1 MNQYAVGQRVSLH
14 AATSEWMQG
23 DRYGEVVGH
32 GRAREFVD
40 TFTGQHIM
48 ARPVKVKLD
57 RSGRVRRFHPDNL
70 FPNRWDAALVSGV
83 IVERGK

>member
-1 MNQYAVGQRVSLH
+1 MRTFEVGQRVALH

-32 GRAREFVD
+32 GRTRDYVD
-40 TFTGQHIM
+40 TFDKSIVK

-57 RSGRVRRFHPDNL
+57 VSGRVRRFHPDNL
-70 FPNRWDAALVSGV
+70 FEVQS
-83 IVERGK
+83 